1 MCGIAGILAF
11 SDSFRVDDDLL
22 RRMSA
27 RIAHRG
33 PDGAGQHLVT
43 PANISP
49 TTPLVA
55 LAHCRLAVLDPDP
68 RADQPFFDQSGR
80 SIIFNGE
87 IYNFHELRQQIA
99 GVNWRTTG
107 DTEVLLAACAAWGA
121 KAIDR
126 LNGMYAFAFWDPATQ
141 SLLLARDRM
150 GQKPLYYAHQPG
162 GFLAFA
168 SEPGALLEIPWLGRD
183 IDDTALRQ
191 YLAWGFIP
199 DGTIYRSIRKLPPG
213 CSLACTGG
221 QIRIERYFRPNAPL
235 ITARDE
241 PEAVAQTRDLVLRA
255 VRRQLVSD
263 VPLGCF
269 LSGGID
275 SSIVAA
281 AMRHV
286 LGPAGQVLTFTV
298 GFDDP
303 AYDESQHAAE
313 VAAHLH
319 TKHER
324 FVVRPNAAEDL
335 PRLAAAFAEPFGD
348 SSALPTHYLS
358 LVTRQR
364 VKVALSG
371 DGGDELFGG
380 YDRYRALLLSQLFSP
395 FAPVARLAAA
405 LLPGW
410 HPKSFGVRARRLA
423 ASLHLPPDRRYA
435 SYLRIFDDD
444 MLDQL
449 APPHSGDAVTTRF
462 AELQAAGRGL
472 VESAL
477 AVDREI
483 YLPEDLL
490 AKVDRCSMLHA
501 LEVRSPFMDHE
512 LVHFAASLPAAQL
525 LRGGGKRLLRLA
537 FAADLP
543 ASVFRRPKMGFA
555 VPIGQWFRDAL
566 RPMLHDLLLAKS
578 GFCAQHLQVPTL
590 TRLLDEH
597 DTRHTDHAQR
607 LYALLMLELWSGST
621 NK

>member
-1 MCGIAGILAF
+1 MCGIAGILSF
-11 SDSFRVDDDLL
+11 SDSFRVDEDIL

-33 PDGAGQHLVT
+33 PDGAGHELLIP
-43 PANISP
+43 PAIS
-49 TTPLVA
+49 TATPLVA
-55 LAHCRLAVLDPDP
+55 LVHRRLAVLDPSE
-68 RADQPFFDQSGR
+68 RADQPFSDPAGHC
-80 SIIFNGE
+80 IVFNGE
-87 IYNFHELRQQIA
+87 IYNFRELRPQIA

-107 DTEVLLAACAAWGA
+107 DTEVLLAACAAWGNA
-121 KAIDR
+121 AVEK
-126 LNGMYAFAFWDPATQ
+126 LNGMFAFAAWNPASQ

-168 SEPGALLEIPWLGRD
+168 SEPGALLEIPWLDRD
-183 IDDTALRQ
+183 IDDGALRQ
-191 YLAWGFIP
+191 YLAWGFVP
-199 DGTIYRSIRKLPPG
+199 DGTIYRSIHKLPPG
-213 CSLACTGG
+213 GLLTCAGG
-221 QIRIERYFRPNAPL
+221 EIRIERYFQANVPL
-235 ITARDE
+235 TAARNE
-241 PEAVAQTRDLVLRA
+241 PDAVAQTRDLVLRS
-255 VRRQLVSD
+255 VQRQLVSD

-281 AMRHV
+281 AMRRA
-286 LGPAGQVLTFTV
+286 LGPDGQVLTFTI

-303 AYDESQHAAE
+303 AYDESPHAAE

-319 TKHER
+319 TQHER
-324 FVVRPNAAEDL
+324 FIVQPNAAEDL

-358 LVTRQR
+358 MVTRQR

-380 YDRYRALLLSQLFSP
+380 YDRYRAMLVGQMLSLMS
-395 FAPVARLAAA
+395 PVARLAAS

-410 HPKSFGVRARRLA
+410 RPKSLGVRARRFA
-423 ASLHLPPDRRYA
+423 ASLHLPPGQRYA
-435 SYLRIFDDD
+435 SYLRIFDDATI
-444 MLDQL
+444 DQL
-449 APPHSGDAVTTRF
+449 APPHAADPVTTRF
-462 AELQAAGRGL
+462 AEFHAAGRGII
-472 VESAL
+472 ESAL

-512 LVHFAASLPAAQL
+512 LVYFAASLPAAQL

-537 FAADLP
+537 FAPDLP
-543 ASVFRRPKMGFA
+543 ASVFRRRKMGFA
-555 VPIGQWFRDAL
+555 VPIGDWFRRDL
-566 RPMLHDLLLAKS
+566 RPMLHDLLLATT
-578 GFCAQHLQVPTL
+578 GFCAQRLHVPTIA
-590 TRLLDEH
+590 RLLEEH
-597 DTRHTDHAQR
+597 DTHRTDHTQR
-607 LYALLMLELWSGST
+607 LYALLMLELWSKS
-621 NK
+621 KQP